1 MTWDI
6 QLQAVEAH
14 PIQIYAGGG
23 SKVRRSRLNRFCEW
37 QLSTGNSWYL
47 PNLAAWRD
55 QLIDIEGL
63 KAKTA
68 GDYLSTV
75 RSAYRH
81 FLRSNDA
88 RQWLYDL
95 MSPDLSPERQLAL
108 MTELETRLRNALD
121 PNNAP
126 ITIIEVQ
133 DESDTDHLWLTPSQV
148 ATLVLTPGVDTLKGL
163 RDTAM
168 LALMLCT
175 GVRAAEL
182 LALDAD
188 DLQVM
193 FGSTLAL
200 RVKSGKGSKQRL
212 IPYGAQDWGLTL
224 TQQWLDR
231 ASISSGA
238 VFVGM
243 RKGDNFYLTKE
254 GKHVRLSERSL
265 EYTLQ
270 NYPISIDG
278 ELRTVTPHD
287 LRRTYARQLYLTGTD
302 LTAIQ
307 QNMGHEGQDI
317 TLGYIGTLDA
327 QQREPDDAYGTTW
340 LKSLWEVLSVPA
352 EWQLEID
359 GHDPLDEIDKVSK
372 PQLEHGGYVFKI
384 VLQGIRPQIWRR
396 FKVPA
401 GISFHTLHDIVQ
413 IVMGWENY
421 HLYRFDVGWKG
432 FTTQPM
438 AGEDHYSDEPIDVY
452 LAEVGY
458 QLFYE
463 YDFGDRWEHVLTL
476 EKFLVRELSEPLCM
490 AGNRACPPED
500 CGGPWIYDEFLRSRQ
515 SRKGRVSRKWQDRI
529 GNYWD
534 ADAFDLQAT
543 NDALKDDWQQINS
556 SQQQSG

>member
-6 QLQAVEAH
+6 QLQTVEAH

-37 QLSTGNSWYL
+37 QLTTGNSWYL

-81 FLRSNDA
+81 FLRSNDG

-95 MSPDLSPERQLAL
+95 MPPDLSPERQLAL
-108 MTELETRLRNALD
+108 MTEFETRLKNALD

-126 ITIIEVQ
+126 ITIIEIQ
-133 DESDTDHLWLTPSQV
+133 DESDTDHLWLTPPQV

-168 LALMLCT
+168 MALMLCT

-182 LALDAD
+182 LALDVD

-200 RVKSGKGSKQRL
+200 RIKSGKGSKQRL

-231 ASISSGA
+231 AGISAGA

-243 RKGDNFYLTKE
+243 RKGDNFYLTEE

-265 EYTLQ
+265 EYTLES
-270 NYPISIDG
+270 YPISIDG

-307 QNMGHEGQDI
+307 QNMGHAGQDI
-317 TLGYIGTLDA
+317 TLGYIGTLDV

-352 EWQLEID
+352 EWQLEMKA
-359 GHDPLDEIDKVSK
+359 HDPLDEVDTVSK
-372 PQLEHGGYVFKI
+372 PQLEYGGYVFKI

-413 IVMGWENY
+413 VVMGWENY
-421 HLYRFDVGWKG
+421 HLYRFDVGEMS
-432 FTTQPM
+432 FTTEPM
-438 AGEDHYSDEPIDVY
+438 SSEDHYSDEPIDAY

-476 EKFLVRELSEPLCM
+476 EKFLVREIDEPLCI

-500 CGGPWIYDEFLRSRQ
+500 SGGSWLYDEFLRSRQ
-515 SRKGRVSRKWQDRI
+515 SRKGRVSRKWQHRI

-543 NDALKDDWQQINS
+543 NDALKDDWQTT
-556 SQQQSG
+556 QQS

>member
-1 MTWDI
+1 MWDKRI
-6 QLQAVEAH
+6 QQIKEH
-14 PIQIYAGGG
+14 PIQRYAGGG
-23 SKVRRSRLNRFCEW
+23 SKSRRSRLQRFCDW
-37 QLSTGNSWYL
+37 QQAAGYFWYQPAL
-47 PNLAAWRD
+47 EQWRD
-55 QLIDIEGL
+55 HLLQHEHLQ
-63 KAKTA
+63 ATTVRA
-68 GDYLSTV
+68 YLSTV
-75 RSAYRH
+75 RSAYQQLLH
-81 FLRSNDA
+81 SNEV

-95 MSPDLSPERQLAL
+95 MPFDLSPERQLAL
-108 MTELETRLRNALD
+108 ITEFEARLKNDIDAH
-121 PNNAP
+121 NAP
-126 ITIIEVQ
+126 VTVVDIQ
-133 DESDTDHLWLTPSQV
+133 DESDTDHLRLTPSQV
-148 ATLVLTPGVDTLKGL
+148 ASLVLTPGVDTLKGL

-168 LALMLCT
+168 IALMLCT

-182 LALDAD
+182 LALDVD

-200 RVKSGKGSKQRL
+200 RIKSGKGSKQRL

-231 ASISSGA
+231 AGITSGA

-265 EYTLQ
+265 EYTLES
-270 NYPISIDG
+270 YPISIDG

-287 LRRTYARQLYLTGTD
+287 LRRTYARQLYLIGTD

-327 QQREPDDAYGTTW
+327 HQREPDDAYGTTW

-352 EWQLEID
+352 DWQLEMD
-359 GHDPLDEIDKVSK
+359 AHDPLNEVDTGSK
-372 PQLEHGGYVFKI
+372 PQLEYGGYVFKI

-401 GISFHTLHDIVQ
+401 GISFHVLHDIVQ
-413 IVMGWENY
+413 IVMGWENH
-421 HLYRFDVGWKG
+421 HLYRFDVDWKA
-432 FTTQPM
+432 FTPQPM
-438 AGEDHYSDEPIDVY
+438 AGEDHYSDEPIDAY
-452 LAEVGY
+452 LAEVGD

-476 EKFLVRELSEPLCM
+476 EKFLVRAVDEPLCI

-500 CGGPWIYDEFLRSRQ
+500 SGGPWIYDEFLRSRK
-515 SRKGRVSRKWQDRI
+515 SRKGRVSREWQHRI

-543 NDALKDDWQQINS
+543 NDALKDDWY
-556 SQQQSG
+556 

>member
-6 QLQAVEAH
+6 QLQTVEAH

-37 QLSTGNSWYL
+37 QLTTGNSWYL

-81 FLRSNDA
+81 FLRSNDG

-95 MSPDLSPERQLAL
+95 MPPDLSPERHLAL
-108 MTELETRLRNALD
+108 MTEFETRLKNALD

-126 ITIIEVQ
+126 ITIIEIQ
-133 DESDTDHLWLTPSQV
+133 DESDTDHLWLTPPQV

-168 LALMLCT
+168 MALMLCT

-182 LALDAD
+182 LALDVD

-200 RVKSGKGSKQRL
+200 RIKSGKGSKQRL

-231 ASISSGA
+231 AGISAGA

-243 RKGDNFYLTKE
+243 RKGDNFYLTEE

-265 EYTLQ
+265 EYTLES
-270 NYPISIDG
+270 YPISIDG

-307 QNMGHEGQDI
+307 QNMGHAGQDI
-317 TLGYIGTLDA
+317 TLGYIGTLDV

-352 EWQLEID
+352 EWQLEMKA
-359 GHDPLDEIDKVSK
+359 HDPLDEVDTVSK
-372 PQLEHGGYVFKI
+372 PQLEYGGYVFKI

-413 IVMGWENY
+413 VVMGWENY
-421 HLYRFDVGWKG
+421 HLYRFDVGEMS
-432 FTTQPM
+432 FTTEPM
-438 AGEDHYSDEPIDVY
+438 SSEDHYSDEPIDAY

-476 EKFLVRELSEPLCM
+476 EKFLVREIDEPLCI

-500 CGGPWIYDEFLRSRQ
+500 SGGSWLYDEFLRSRQ
-515 SRKGRVSRKWQDRI
+515 SRKGRVSRKWQHRI

-543 NDALKDDWQQINS
+543 NDALKDDWQTT
-556 SQQQSG
+556 QQS

>member
-6 QLQAVEAH
+6 QLQTIEAH

-37 QLSTGNSWYL
+37 QLSTGNSWHL
-47 PNLAAWRD
+47 PDLAAWRD

-81 FLRSNDA
+81 FLRSNEA

-95 MSPDLSPERQLAL
+95 MPSDLSPERKLAL
-108 MTELETRLRNALD
+108 MTEFETRLRNAID

-133 DESDTDHLWLTPSQV
+133 DEGDTDHLWLTPSQV
-148 ATLVLTPGVDTLKGL
+148 ATLILTPGVDTLKGL

-168 LALMLCT
+168 MALMLCT

-182 LALDAD
+182 LALDVD

-200 RVKSGKGSKQRL
+200 RIKSGKGSKQRL

-231 ASISSGA
+231 AGISSGA

-254 GKHVRLSERSL
+254 GKRVRLSERSL

-270 NYPISIDG
+270 SYPISIDG
-278 ELRTVTPHD
+278 ELRTATPHD

-317 TLGYIGTLDA
+317 TLGYIGTLDVR
-327 QQREPDDAYGTTW
+327 QREPDDAYGTTW

-352 EWQLEID
+352 DWQIEMQI
-359 GHDPLDEIDKVSK
+359 HDPLNEVDVVSK

-384 VLQGIRPQIWRR
+384 ILQGIQPQIWRR

-413 IVMGWENY
+413 VVMGWENY

-438 AGEDHYSDEPIDVY
+438 AGEDHYSDEPIDAY
-452 LAEVGY
+452 LAETGY

-476 EKFLVRELSEPLCM
+476 EKFLVREVAEPLCM

-500 CGGPWIYDEFLRSRQ
+500 SGGPWIYQEFLGSRQ
-515 SRKGRVSRKWQDRI
+515 SRKGRVSRKWQHRI

-543 NDALKDDWQQINS
+543 NGNLKDDWQQINS
-556 SQQQSG
+556 P

>member
-1 MTWDI
+1 MWDK
-6 QLQAVEAH
+6 QLQQIDEH
-14 PIQIYAGGG
+14 PIQRYAGGG
-23 SKVRRSRLNRFCEW
+23 SKSRRSRLQRFCDW
-37 QLSTGNSWYL
+37 QQASGYFWYQPAL
-47 PNLAAWRD
+47 EQWRD
-55 QLIDIEGL
+55 HLLQHEQLQ
-63 KAKTA
+63 ATTVRA
-68 GDYLSTV
+68 YLSTV
-75 RSAYRH
+75 RSAYRQL
-81 FLRSNDA
+81 LRSNDV
-88 RQWLYDL
+88 RQWLYGL
-95 MSPDLSPERQLAL
+95 MPSDLSPERQLAL
-108 MTELETRLRNALD
+108 MTEFETRLKNDIDAH
-121 PNNAP
+121 NAP
-126 ITIIEVQ
+126 VTVIDIQ

-168 LALMLCT
+168 IALMLCT

-182 LALDAD
+182 LALDVD

-200 RVKSGKGSKQRL
+200 RIKSGKGSKQRL

-231 ASISSGA
+231 AGISAGA

-254 GKHVRLSERSL
+254 GNHIRLSERSL
-265 EYTLQ
+265 EYTLES
-270 NYPISIDG
+270 YPISVDG
-278 ELRTVTPHD
+278 KLRTVTPHD

-317 TLGYIGTLDA
+317 TLGYIGTLDV
-327 QQREPDDAYGTTW
+327 QQREPDDAYGTIW

-352 EWQLEID
+352 DWQLEMDTANMPID
-359 GHDPLDEIDKVSK
+359 SGETPK
-372 PQLEHGGYVFKI
+372 PQFEHGGYLFKI

-396 FKVPA
+396 FKVPT
-401 GISFHTLHDIVQ
+401 GISFHSLHDIIQV
-413 IVMGWENY
+413 VMGWENY
-421 HLYRFDVGWKG
+421 HLYRFDIGWKG

-438 AGEDHYSDEPIDVY
+438 AGEDHYSDEPIDAY

-476 EKFLVRELSEPLCM
+476 EKFLVRAVDEPLCL

-500 CGGPWIYDEFLRSRQ
+500 SGGPWLYDEFLRSRK
-515 SRKGRVSRKWQDRI
+515 SRKGRVSQKWQHRI

-534 ADAFDLQAT
+534 ADAFDIQAT
-543 NDALKDDWQQINS
+543 NIALKDDWQITQL
-556 SQQQSG
+556 G

>member
-6 QLQAVEAH
+6 QLQTVQAH

-23 SKVRRSRLNRFCEW
+23 SKARRSRLNRFCEW
-37 QLSTGNSWYL
+37 QLAMGDTWYL
-47 PNLAAWRD
+47 PDLAGWRD
-55 QLIDIEGL
+55 HLLDSEGL
-63 KAKTA
+63 KARTVR
-68 GDYLSTV
+68 DYLSTV

-81 FLRSNDA
+81 FLRSNEA
-88 RQWLYDL
+88 RQWVYDL
-95 MSPDLSPERQLAL
+95 MPPDLSPERQLAV
-108 MTELETRLRNALD
+108 MTEFETRLKNVID

-126 ITIIEVQ
+126 ITIIDVQ
-133 DESDTDHLWLTPSQV
+133 EESDTDHLWLTPPQV
-148 ATLVLTPGVDTLKGL
+148 ATLVLTPGADTLKGL

-168 LALMLCT
+168 MALMLCT

-182 LALDAD
+182 LALDVD

-200 RVKSGKGSKQRL
+200 RVKSGKGAKQRL

-224 TQQWLDR
+224 TQHWLDR
-231 ASISSGA
+231 GGISSGA

-243 RKGDNFYLTKE
+243 RRGDNFYLNKE
-254 GKHVRLSERSL
+254 GHRVRLSERSL

-270 NYPISIDG
+270 SYPISVDG

-307 QNMGHEGQDI
+307 QNMGHTGQDI

-327 QQREPDDAYGTTW
+327 RQREPGDVYGTTW
-340 LKSLWEVLSVPA
+340 LRSLWDTLSIPT
-352 EWQLEID
+352 EF
-359 GHDPLDEIDKVSK
+359 PLVDEMVDKMPTSASA
-372 PQLEHGGYVFKI
+372 HGGYVFKI
-384 VLQGIRPQIWRR
+384 VLHDVRPQVWRR

-401 GISFHTLHDIVQ
+401 GITFHTLHDIIQ
-413 IVMGWENY
+413 AVMGWENY
-421 HLYRFDVGWKG
+421 HLYRFTLDWAA

-438 AGEDHYSDEPIDVY
+438 AGEDRSSTERIDGY
-452 LAEVGY
+452 LTREG
-458 QLFYE
+458 QQFFYE
-463 YDFGDRWEHVLTL
+463 YDFGDLWGHVLIL
-476 EKFLVRELSEPLCM
+476 EKMLSRKVTTPRCM

-500 CGGPWIYDEFLRSRQ
+500 SGGPWIYSEFLHSRH
-515 SRKGRVSRKWQDRI
+515 SRKGRVSRKWQHRM

-534 ADAFDLQAT
+534 ADAFDLDAT
-543 NDALKDDWQQINS
+543 NETLQSEWQWLTKD
-556 SQQQSG
+556 

>member
-1 MTWDI
+1 MTWDL
-6 QLQAVEAH
+6 QLQTIEAH

-37 QLSTGNSWYL
+37 QLATANSWYL

-55 QLIDIEGL
+55 HLLDIEEL
-63 KAKTA
+63 KVKTVS
-68 GDYLSTV
+68 DYLSTV

-95 MSPDLSPERQLAL
+95 MPSDLSPERQLAL
-108 MTELETRLRNALD
+108 MTEFETRLRNAID

-133 DESDTDHLWLTPSQV
+133 DEGDTDHLWLTPSQV
-148 ATLVLTPGVDTLKGL
+148 ASLILTPGVDTLKGL

-168 LALMLCT
+168 MALMLCT
-175 GVRAAEL
+175 GVRASEL
-182 LALDAD
+182 LALDVD

-200 RVKSGKGSKQRL
+200 RIKSGKGSKQRL

-231 ASISSGA
+231 AGISSGT

-243 RKGDNFYLTKE
+243 RKGDNFYLNKK
-254 GKHVRLSERSL
+254 GHRIRLSERSL

-270 NYPISIDG
+270 GYPISIDG

-307 QNMGHEGQDI
+307 QNMGHAGQDI
-317 TLGYIGTLDA
+317 TLGYIGTLDV
-327 QQREPDDAYGTTW
+327 QQRVPDDAYGTTW
-340 LKSLWEVLSVPA
+340 LKSLWEVLSVPI
-352 EWQLEID
+352 EWQIELQAQD
-359 GHDPLDEIDKVSK
+359 TLDDFDEQPK

-401 GISFHTLHDIVQ
+401 GISFHTLHNIVQ
-413 IVMGWENY
+413 VVMGWENY
-421 HLYRFDVGWKG
+421 HLYRFDVGEMS
-432 FTTQPM
+432 FTTEPM
-438 AGEDHYSDEPIDVY
+438 AGEDHYPDEPIDAY
-452 LAEVGY
+452 LAELGY

-463 YDFGDRWEHVLTL
+463 YDFGDRWEHVITL
-476 EKFLVRELSEPLCM
+476 EKFLVREVSEPLCIS
-490 AGNRACPPED
+490 GNRACPPED
-500 CGGPWIYDEFLRSRQ
+500 SGGPWLYDEFLRSRQ
-515 SRKGRVSRKWQDRI
+515 SHKGRVSRKWQHRI

-534 ADAFDLQAT
+534 ADAFDLEAT
-543 NDALKDDWQQINS
+543 NDAIKADWHDMNS
-556 SQQQSG
+556 P

>member
-6 QLQAVEAH
+6 QLQTVEAH

-37 QLSTGNSWYL
+37 QLTIGNSWYL
-47 PNLAAWRD
+47 PNLVAWRA

-88 RQWLYDL
+88 LQWLYNL
-95 MSPDLSPERQLAL
+95 MPPDLSPERQLAL
-108 MTELETRLRNALD
+108 MSEFETRLRNALD

-168 LALMLCT
+168 IAIMLCT

-182 LALDAD
+182 LALDVD

-200 RVKSGKGSKQRL
+200 RIKSSKGSKQRL

-231 ASISSGA
+231 AGVSSGA

-243 RKGDNFYLTKE
+243 RKGDNFYFNKE

-270 NYPISIDG
+270 SYPISIDG
-278 ELRTVTPHD
+278 ELRTATPHD

-307 QNMGHEGQDI
+307 QNMGHAGQDI
-317 TLGYIGTLDA
+317 TLGYIGILDV
-327 QQREPDDAYGTTW
+327 QKREPDDAYGTTW

-352 EWQLEID
+352 DWQIEMQA
-359 GHDPLDEIDKVSK
+359 HDPLDEVKKVSK
-372 PQLEHGGYVFKI
+372 SQLEHGEYVFKI

-401 GISFHTLHDIVQ
+401 GISFHTLHNIIQV
-413 IVMGWENY
+413 VMGWENY
-421 HLYRFDVGWKG
+421 HLYRFDVGETS
-432 FTTQPM
+432 FTTEPM
-438 AGEDHYSDEPIDVY
+438 AAEDRYSDEPIDAY
-452 LAEVGY
+452 LAELGY

-476 EKFLVRELSEPLCM
+476 EKFLVREVDDPHCI
-490 AGNRACPPED
+490 AGNRACPPAD
-500 CGGPWIYDEFLRSRQ
+500 SGGPWLYEKFLRSR
-515 SRKGRVSRKWQDRI
+515 KG
-529 GNYWD
+529 
-534 ADAFDLQAT
+534 
-543 NDALKDDWQQINS
+543 
-556 SQQQSG
+556 SG

>member
-6 QLQAVEAH
+6 QLQTVDAH

-37 QLSTGNSWYL
+37 QLTTGNSWYL
-47 PNLAAWRD
+47 PNLVAWRD

-95 MSPDLSPERQLAL
+95 MPSDLSPERQLAL
-108 MTELETRLRNALD
+108 MTEFETRLKNALD

-126 ITIIEVQ
+126 ITIIEIQ

-168 LALMLCT
+168 IALMLCT

-182 LALDAD
+182 LALDVD

-231 ASISSGA
+231 AGISSGA

-265 EYTLQ
+265 EYTLE

-307 QNMGHEGQDI
+307 QNMGHAGQDI
-317 TLGYIGTLDA
+317 TLGYIGTLDV

-352 EWQLEID
+352 DWQLEMQV
-359 GHDPLDEIDKVSK
+359 HDPLNEVDTVSK
-372 PQLEHGGYVFKI
+372 PQLEHGGYVFKV

-401 GISFHTLHDIVQ
+401 GISFHTLHDIIQV
-413 IVMGWENY
+413 VMGWENY

-438 AGEDHYSDEPIDVY
+438 AGEDHYSDERIDAY

-476 EKFLVRELSEPLCM
+476 EKFLVREVSEPLCM
-490 AGNRACPPED
+490 TGNRACPPED
-500 CGGPWIYDEFLRSRQ
+500 SGGPWLYDEFLRSRK
-515 SRKGRVSRKWQDRI
+515 SRKGRVSRKWQHRI
-529 GNYWD
+529 GTYWD

-543 NDALKDDWQQINS
+543 NDALKDDWLQINS
-556 SQQQSG
+556 T

>member
-1 MTWDI
+1 MRWDI
-6 QLQAVEAH
+6 QFQTIEAH
-14 PIQIYAGGG
+14 PIQIYVGGG

-37 QLSTGNSWYL
+37 QLTTGDAWYL
-47 PNLAAWRD
+47 PDLAAWRD
-55 QLIDIEGL
+55 HLLDTEGL
-63 KAKTA
+63 KAKTV

-81 FLRSNDA
+81 FLRSNKA

-95 MSPDLSPERQLAL
+95 MPADLPPERQVAV
-108 MTELETRLRNALD
+108 MTEFETRLKNAID

-126 ITIIEVQ
+126 ITIIDVQ
-133 DESDTDHLWLTPSQV
+133 DESDTDHLWLTPPQV
-148 ATLVLTPGVDTLKGL
+148 ATLVLMPGVDTLKGL

-168 LALMLCT
+168 MALMLCT

-182 LALDAD
+182 LALDVD

-200 RVKSGKGSKQRL
+200 RIQSGKGAKQRL

-224 TQQWLDR
+224 TQHWLDR
-231 ASISSGA
+231 AGISLGA

-243 RKGDNFYLTKE
+243 RKGDNFYLNKE
-254 GKHVRLSERSL
+254 GHRVRLSERSL

-270 NYPISIDG
+270 GYPISVDG

-307 QNMGHEGQDI
+307 QNMGHTGQDV

-327 QQREPDDAYGTTW
+327 RQREPGDIYGTTW
-340 LKSLWEVLSVPA
+340 LRSLWDTLAVPTDFPINDEDEEVDETSPSVP
-352 EWQLEID
+352 QL
-359 GHDPLDEIDKVSK
+359 
-372 PQLEHGGYVFKI
+372 GGYVFKI
-384 VLQGIRPQIWRR
+384 VLHDVHPQVWRR
-396 FKVPA
+396 FKVPS
-401 GISFHTLHDIVQ
+401 GITFHTLHDIVQ
-413 IVMGWENY
+413 AVMGWENY
-421 HLYRFDVGWKG
+421 HLYRFVLDWTG
-432 FTTQPM
+432 FTAQPM
-438 AGEDHYSDEPIDVY
+438 ADEDQLSSEPIDTY
-452 LAEVGY
+452 LTGEGQ

-463 YDFGDRWEHVLTL
+463 YDFGDSWGHVLTL
-476 EKFLVRELSEPLCM
+476 EKILTRKVTAPRCM

-500 CGGPWIYDEFLRSRQ
+500 SGGPWIYSEFLRSRR
-515 SRKGRVSRKWQDRI
+515 SRKGRVSRKWQHRM

-534 ADAFDLQAT
+534 ADAFDLKTT
-543 NDALKDDWQQINS
+543 NDNLRFEWQNLNS
-556 SQQQSG
+556 P

>member
-1 MTWDI
+1 M
-6 QLQAVEAH
+6 
-14 PIQIYAGGG
+14 
-23 SKVRRSRLNRFCEW
+23 
-37 QLSTGNSWYL
+37 WYL

-81 FLRSNDA
+81 FLRSNEA

-95 MSPDLSPERQLAL
+95 MPSDLSPERQLAL
-108 MTELETRLRNALD
+108 MTEFETRLKNALD

-133 DESDTDHLWLTPSQV
+133 DESDTDHLWLTPPQV

-163 RDTAM
+163 QDTAM
-168 LALMLCT
+168 MALMLCT

-182 LALDAD
+182 LALDVD

-200 RVKSGKGSKQRL
+200 RIKSGKGAKQRL

-231 ASISSGA
+231 AGISSGA

-243 RKGDNFYLTKE
+243 RKGDNFYLTKD

-270 NYPISIDG
+270 SYPISIDG
-278 ELRTVTPHD
+278 KLRTVTPHD

-307 QNMGHEGQDI
+307 QNMGHAGQDI
-317 TLGYIGTLDA
+317 TLGYIGTLDV
-327 QQREPDDAYGTTW
+327 QQREPDDAYGTIW

-352 EWQLEID
+352 DWQIEMDSANAPID
-359 GHDPLDEIDKVSK
+359 SSETPK
-372 PQLEHGGYVFKI
+372 PQFEHGGYVFKI

-396 FKVPA
+396 FKVPT

-438 AGEDHYSDEPIDVY
+438 ASEDHHSDEHIDAY

-463 YDFGDRWEHVLTL
+463 YDFGDRWEHILTL
-476 EKFLVRELSEPLCM
+476 EKFLVREVDEPICL

-500 CGGPWIYDEFLRSRQ
+500 SGGPWLYDEFLSSRK
-515 SRKGRVSRKWQDRI
+515 SRKGRVSRKWQHRI

-543 NDALKDDWQQINS
+543 NDALKDDWHQINS
-556 SQQQSG
+556 T

>member
-6 QLQAVEAH
+6 KLQTIEAH

-37 QLSTGNSWYL
+37 QLTTGNSWHL
-47 PNLAAWRD
+47 PDLAAWRD

-63 KAKTA
+63 KTKTV

-88 RQWLYDL
+88 RQWLYGL
-95 MSPDLSPERQLAL
+95 MPPDLSPERQLAL
-108 MTELETRLRNALD
+108 MIEFETRLRNVLD

-126 ITIIEVQ
+126 LTIVEIQ
-133 DESDTDHLWLTPSQV
+133 DESDTDHLWLTPPQV

-168 LALMLCT
+168 MALMLCT

-182 LALDAD
+182 LALDVD

-224 TQQWLDR
+224 TQQWLNR
-231 ASISSGA
+231 ARISSDA
-238 VFVGM
+238 AFVGM

-254 GKHVRLSERSL
+254 GNHVRLSERSL

-270 NYPISIDG
+270 NYPISING

-307 QNMGHEGQDI
+307 QNMGHAGQDI

-340 LKSLWEVLSVPA
+340 LKSLWETLSVP
-352 EWQLEID
+352 
-359 GHDPLDEIDKVSK
+359 HDWHIQMATHDTLDKVDEISN
-372 PQLEHGGYVFKI
+372 PRPEHGGYVFKI
-384 VLQGIRPQIWRR
+384 VLQGIHPQIWRR
-396 FKVPA
+396 FKAPA
-401 GISFHTLHDIVQ
+401 GIPFHTLHNILQV
-413 IVMGWENY
+413 VMGWGNY
-421 HLYRFDVGWKG
+421 HLYRFDVGWKA

-438 AGEDHYSDEPIDVY
+438 AGEDHYSDEPIDAY

-458 QLFYE
+458 QIFYE
-463 YDFGDRWEHVLTL
+463 YDFGDRWEHILTL
-476 EKFLVRELSEPLCM
+476 EKFLVREVDEPLCI

-500 CGGPWIYDEFLRSRQ
+500 SGGPWIYDEFLRSRQ
-515 SRKGRVSRKWQDRI
+515 SRKGRVSRKWQHRI

-543 NDALKDDWQQINS
+543 NDALKDDWHVMNS

>member
-1 MTWDI
+1 M
-6 QLQAVEAH
+6 
-14 PIQIYAGGG
+14 P
-23 SKVRRSRLNRFCEW
+23 S
-37 QLSTGNSWYL
+37 
-47 PNLAAWRD
+47 
-55 QLIDIEGL
+55 
-63 KAKTA
+63 
-68 GDYLSTV
+68 
-75 RSAYRH
+75 
-81 FLRSNDA
+81 
-88 RQWLYDL
+88 
-95 MSPDLSPERQLAL
+95 DLSPERQLAL
-108 MTELETRLRNALD
+108 MTEFETRLKNDIDAY
-121 PNNAP
+121 NAP
-126 ITIIEVQ
+126 VTVIKIQ

-168 LALMLCT
+168 MALMFCT

-182 LALDAD
+182 LALDVD

-200 RVKSGKGSKQRL
+200 RVKSGKGAKQRL

-231 ASISSGA
+231 AGISSGA

-243 RKGDNFYLTKE
+243 RKGDNFYFNKE
-254 GKHVRLSERSL
+254 GNHVRLSERSL
-265 EYTLQ
+265 EYTLRD
-270 NYPISIDG
+270 YPISIDG

-352 EWQLEID
+352 DWQIEMDSANMPID
-359 GHDPLDEIDKVSK
+359 SGETPK
-372 PQLEHGGYVFKI
+372 PQFEHGGYVFKI

-401 GISFHTLHDIVQ
+401 GISFHTLHDIIQV
-413 IVMGWENY
+413 VMGWENY

-438 AGEDHYSDEPIDVY
+438 AGEDHYSDEPIDAY
-452 LAEVGY
+452 LAEIGY

-463 YDFGDRWEHVLTL
+463 YDFGDRWEHILTL
-476 EKFLVRELSEPLCM
+476 EKFLVREVSEPLCM

-500 CGGPWIYDEFLRSRQ
+500 SGGPWIYDEFLRSRQ
-515 SRKGRVSRKWQDRI
+515 SRKGRVSRKWQHRI

-543 NDALKDDWQQINS
+543 NDALKDDWHEINS